1 MNSNEKDLS
10 NFYQIIYY
18 GTIGLATLGIGTY
31 FFFRGK
37 NKKEENIL
45 KEEHKKGEDVLEKEK
60 DNQPN
65 HKEEPKKEAEILE
78 KEKDN
83 QPKMIVKEKNIIKKS
98 QKEIDKQKSHDNQ
111 KELNKEKKI
120 IEKNYKHRNEKIYN
134 NPLGD
139 NKNFNITNIDLN
151 QDNIAF
157 EHIIEKN
164 EIIEK
169 SEKCP
174 NDIQNEKT
182 NENKNIKLRGRKNN
196 KNKDTNKIIKKYED
210 IPIIIHNS
218 EKPCIS
224 LEETSSGKIYPSKY
238 TFQFNDENRKNDNN
252 IEDNKIPTIPHEE
265 EKIYDNFQEKE
276 GKNHTKKRT
285 SEDNK
290 KKSPKNKKEIELKT
304 HYKKYNEIQI
314 IPHES
319 EKPSFIFEEI
329 QSGKSP
335 QNKAIY
341 KKNKN
346 DSDIKLKSTN
356 KTNSRHN
363 EIPINEQKSEKHSP
377 IFEEIRI
384 RKDEQ
389 SILIQQENKN
399 ENNENHLDIKLKS
412 INKIKKQFKEIPII
426 PHESEKQ
433 SFIFEEIQSGK
444 YLQKAI
450 FQEKT
455 NESNEN
461 DLNLSLKNVNKIY
474 KKYKEIPISPHESE
488 KPSYSFEEINSTKN
502 YSIMDTK
509 TENKK
514 GFSNNK
520 EKGLKLKQKK
530 IYNEIPIIA
539 HESEGPSYSFEE
551 IQSGKYYSL
560 IKAIGENKKEFFDN
574 KERELNFKNKNNK
587 KYNEIPII
595 AHESENPKVVFEENN
610 SGKKYNNI
618 QTSISDFNKEIIKNI
633 IKNQQNSSIK
643 THETEMPSI
652 VYEQNNSGKV
662 YSNIQTSFTDYRGLK
677 QLKYKENNKHKEKT
691 IKIYESE
698 KP

>member
-1 MNSNEKDLS
+1 
-10 NFYQIIYY
+10 
-18 GTIGLATLGIGTY
+18 
-31 FFFRGK
+31 
-37 NKKEENIL
+37 
-45 KEEHKKGEDVLEKEK
+45 
-60 DNQPN
+60 
-65 HKEEPKKEAEILE
+65 
-78 KEKDN
+78 
-83 QPKMIVKEKNIIKKS
+83 MIVKEKNIIKNS

-120 IEKNYKHRNEKIYN
+120 KHRNERIYN
-134 NPLGD
+134 NPLCD
-139 NKNFNITNIDLN
+139 NKNNNITNIDIN
-151 QDNIAF
+151 QDNITF
-157 EHIIEKN
+157 EQIIEKN

-196 KNKDTNKIIKKYED
+196 KNKDINKIIKKYED

-238 TFQFNDENRKNDNN
+238 TFHFNDENRKNDNN
-252 IEDNKIPTIPHEE
+252 IEDNKLPTIPHEE
-265 EKIYDNFQEKE
+265 EKLYDNFEEKE
-276 GKNHTKKRT
+276 GKNHTEKRT

-304 HYKKYNEIQI
+304 HYKKHNEIQI

-341 KKNKN
+341 QTNKN

-356 KTNSRHN
+356 KTNSQLK
-363 EIPINEQKSEKHSP
+363 ELPINEQKSEKQSS
-377 IFEEIRI
+377 IFEEIQI

-426 PHESEKQ
+426 PHESEKPF
-433 SFIFEEIQSGK
+433 FIFEEIQSGK

-455 NESNEN
+455 KESNEN
-461 DLNLSLKNVNKIY
+461 DLNLSLKNINEIY
-474 KKYKEIPISPHESE
+474 KKYKEIPIVPHESE

-509 TENKK
+509 TENRKV
-514 GFSNNK
+514 FSNNE
-520 EKGLKLKQKK
+520 EKR
-530 IYNEIPIIA
+530 
-539 HESEGPSYSFEE
+539 
-551 IQSGKYYSL
+551 
-560 IKAIGENKKEFFDN
+560 IK
-574 KERELNFKNKNNK
+574 
-587 KYNEIPII
+587 
-595 AHESENPKVVFEENN
+595 
-610 SGKKYNNI
+610 
-618 QTSISDFNKEIIKNI
+618 
-633 IKNQQNSSIK
+633 IK
-643 THETEMPSI
+643 T
-652 VYEQNNSGKV
+652 
-662 YSNIQTSFTDYRGLK
+662 
-677 QLKYKENNKHKEKT
+677 KEN
-691 IKIYESE
+691 I
-698 KP
+698 